1 MFLEFHQ
8 ANAAGQKYLDLFH
21 KTWKTYFVHNIQPS
35 HTVQTSGFLGEYLL
49 NIKKNGHLIHQE
61 NFSLDSSG
69 KDITINLTSKWG
81 GFGIAPDCAISTRNV
96 LSIPSL

>member
-61 NFSLDSSG
+61 HFSLDSLG
-69 KDITINLTSKWG
+69 KDITINLTSKWVE
-81 GFGIAPDCAISTRNV
+81 FFIVTEYAISSKYV
-96 LSIPSL
+96 